1 MSYLFLVPIS
11 LALALVALVV
21 FLWTLRS
28 EQYEDLD
35 GAAERILI
43 DEDFPIV
50 ETEQNNDDV
59 SSRLS

>member
-1 MSYLFLVPIS
+1 MSYLFLVPVS

-50 ETEQNNDDV
+50 EPEQKIDHAD
-59 SSRLS
+59 RTLS